1 MERYTRARAS
11 RKFDHRDA
19 AGPWIGAGILPQR
32 SKKRVPSAIIP
43 WPDAA
48 TGGTSPAS
56 IVPSMN
62 TVQTLCRRL
71 LLASA
76 LLPLTGCNTIL
87 LNAPGDIAR
96 QQGDLIVVST
106 LLMLLIIVPVI
117 ALTLFFAWRYRASN
131 AKATYKPDWDHSTQ
145 LELVIWAAPLVII
158 IALGAITWI
167 TTHTLDPY
175 RPLDRIAEDKPI
187 PAGTQPLVVEVA
199 ALNKQWLF
207 LYPEQGIAAVNE
219 LAAPVDRPI
228 EFRITSTTVMHSFY
242 IPALAG
248 MIYAMPGMQTKLHAV
263 MNAPGEYE
271 GFSANYSG
279 ANFSGMRF
287 KFHGVDEA
295 GFEQWVAKVKAGGP
309 ALDRATFAGLDAA
322 PKNPA
327 HPYEEQSVRPQPVQY
342 FGSIDGDLFH
352 AILNRCVDPAQPCMD
367 AVMAKDH
374 MAGRDGG
381 HGGMAHAGMPMQG
394 MDMQGHDGHA
404 GAERAAAE
412 ERAH

>member
-1 MERYTRARAS
+1 MT
-11 RKFDHRDA
+11 
-19 AGPWIGAGILPQR
+19 
-32 SKKRVPSAIIP
+32 
-43 WPDAA
+43 
-48 TGGTSPAS
+48 
-56 IVPSMN
+56 

-71 LLASA
+71 LLVSA
-76 LLPLTGCNTIL
+76 FLPLTGCNQAIL
-87 LNAPGDIAR
+87 LNAPGDIAK

-145 LELVIWAAPLVII
+145 LELLIWAAPLLII

-175 RPLDRIAEDKPI
+175 RPLDRIAEGKPV
-187 PAGTQPLVVEVA
+187 PAGSRPLVVEVA

-207 LYPEQGIAAVNE
+207 VYPEQGIATVNE

-242 IPALAG
+242 VPALAG

-263 MNAPGEYE
+263 MNQPGEYE

-309 ALDRATFAGLDAA
+309 ALDRAAFAVLDAA

-327 HPYEEQSVRPQPVQY
+327 HPYEEQSVVPQPVQY
-342 FGSIDGDLFH
+342 FGSVDGELFH
-352 AILNRCVDPAQPCMD
+352 AILNRCVDPAQTCMD
-367 AVMAKDH
+367 ELMR
-374 MAGRDGG
+374 RDGG
-381 HGGMAHAGMPMQG
+381 HQGHAEAEAPAAAAAHAGMEA
-394 MDMQGHDGHA
+394 HA
-404 GAERAAAE
+404 EHAEQAE
-412 ERAH
+412 AHAH